1 MRPVAVVV
9 LDVPMDD
16 GFEVASAEDEH
27 PIQTF
32 TSDSADEALS
42 EGVCTGRLDRSSDRP
57 DAIGPKDLVESG
69 SELGVAIAD
78 QEFDRPGTLRAAS
91 AGNVQSTR
99 RISTWLGTT
108 LTPNVG
114 HSFTMATRQ
123 PAERRTSVP
132 TTSRCSR
139 SNRTCIR
146 ELVLLQE
153 LVDRRFARIR
163 ISRDGVH

>member
-57 DAIGPKDLVESG
+57 DAIGRKTSSNPAVNLV
-69 SELGVAIAD
+69 
-78 QEFDRPGTLRAAS
+78 
-91 AGNVQSTR
+91 
-99 RISTWLGTT
+99 
-108 LTPNVG
+108 
-114 HSFTMATRQ
+114 
-123 PAERRTSVP
+123 
-132 TTSRCSR
+132 SR
-139 SNRTCIR
+139 S
-146 ELVLLQE
+146 
-153 LVDRRFARIR
+153 RIR
-163 ISRDGVH
+163 SLTGRARWASS